1 MKSHKKR
8 KKMSMGNNLYEN
20 FFSPELF
27 YMFCLAGLEKEAE
40 KLHDFG

>member
-20 FFSPELF
+20 FSVFSPELF
-27 YMFCLAGLEKEAE
+27 YMFASPVGKV
-40 KLHDFG
+40 